1 MKRQPNKVL
10 QTYTGKEY
18 EIDGGLLLTKESLWL
33 DLSIRSLLIKRKIL
47 SPGEVF
53 GGPRFP

>member
-18 EIDGGLLLTKESLWL
+18 EIDSGLLLTKESLWL
-33 DLSIRSLLIKRKIL
+33 DLSIRSLLTKRKIL
-47 SPGEVF
+47 SLGEVF